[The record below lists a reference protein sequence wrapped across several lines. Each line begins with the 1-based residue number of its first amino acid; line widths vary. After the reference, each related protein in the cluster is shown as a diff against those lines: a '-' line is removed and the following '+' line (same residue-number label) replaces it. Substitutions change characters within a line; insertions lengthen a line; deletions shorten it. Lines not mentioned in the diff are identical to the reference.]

1 MTEKMTP
8 YDAGRQDEDD
18 VLEAF
23 ERARRAA
30 PDDRTLLRAWAERFP
45 GHADALIEVSYAG
58 LAAGMSLS
66 DPLEDGPTDAE
77 TVAFGRTFLDSYF
90 ATPPIASL
98 VAEAGARGLA
108 PAAFAR
114 ALRLDTAVL
123 GRLNQRLLEASTL
136 PRALVRRMA
145 EAIGRTADEVAA
157 YLSQPPRL
165 AAGAQYKAKVAP
177 RLRESAPRQSFA
189 DIAQGLSQAD
199 RDFWQGETEREG
211 LLGDE

>member
-1 MTEKMTP
+1 MTEKMTT
-8 YDAGRQDEDD
+8 YDAGRRDEDD

-30 PDDRTLLRAWAERFP
+30 PDDRTLLRAWTERFP
-45 GHADALIEVSYAG
+45 DHADALLEVSFAG
-58 LAAGMSLS
+58 LAAGVSLS
-66 DPLEDGPTDAE
+66 DPLEDGPEDAE
-77 TVAFGRTFLDSYF
+77 TVAFGRAFLDSYF
-90 ATPPIASL
+90 AAPPLVSL
-98 VAEAGARGLA
+98 VDEARARGLA
-108 PAAFAR
+108 PPVFAKT
-114 ALRLDTAVL
+114 LRLDTAAL

-136 PRALVRRMA
+136 PRALVRRVA

-157 YLSQPPRL
+157 YLSRPPRL
-165 AAGAQYKAKVAP
+165 AAGAQYKARAAP

-189 DIAQGLSQAD
+189 DATRGLPQAD